1 MIPPEIKLLKIIYT
15 TVTTIIVML
24 DKISILVSFIFAIIM
39 CFGSSYAAQDNDLFY
54 SGDVTYDIKNTYNAG
69 DNIETT
75 LVVANKEKFPLID
88 AYVIVDITQG
98 CENPTYPSQDSDCD
112 NVFFEKII
120 RNLNIDP
127 LSQVS
132 IPFSYKLPHDLKSGT
147 YRMDVYLRTKKT
159 PMLGM
164 AHIFLPGRH
173 SSFKV
178 TGSGTEPS
186 VKILRTQTEIL
197 DTTGPVGPPAEP
209 SSKVTGS
216 VFIEN
221 SKTSQVDGLSLFVGV
236 CSWDD
241 TGCESYVWKN
251 TYPFSIT
258 ASETKKIDFSF
269 NAPKKPDAYAVRL
282 EVKDK
287 NGETKS
293 LYRSRLIVTGKTA
306 KIRKLWIGKRY
317 YNTGETVEINTML
330 FGSPDH
336 YTYPVVN
343 NANLLVSLRDLNNGK
358 TVFQNTEVIP
368 ELSTDAGLISKKF
381 EFVSKS
387 ALSRFEVCAQ
397 ITSENNGIY
406 DRHCIEVD
414 SAKFSSNVRKY
425 SLNEKKFDTETMK
438 FSANLCAADGSD
450 MPVSANIEIDISDL
464 NNRNSVMSAKLNINK
479 CSPLEF
485 AFKSQ
490 TDYRMLIN
498 DEDVN
503 RQYRFEFTSPKTE
516 KSGHPGENEKDEKDE
531 DDKKDEDKNYLI
543 IAAIAVVLIAVIL
556 AYAYNRIKNG
566 ENIETET

>member
-1 MIPPEIKLLKIIYT
+1 
-15 TVTTIIVML
+15 ML
-24 DKISILVSFIFAIIM
+24 DKTSILVSFIFALTI
-39 CFGSSYAAQDNDLFY
+39 CLGSSYAAQDDDLFY
-54 SGDVTYDIKNTYNAG
+54 SGDVTYNIENTYNAG
-69 DNIETT
+69 DSIETT
-75 LVVANKEKFPLID
+75 LAVANKEEFPLID
-88 AYVIVDITQG
+88 AYVVVDITQG

-132 IPFSYKLPHDLKSGT
+132 IPFSYKLPPDLKNGT

-173 SSFKV
+173 TSFKV
-178 TGSGTEPS
+178 TGPGTEPS

-197 DTTGPVGPPAEP
+197 GTTGPVGPPAEP

-221 SKTSQVDGLSLFVGV
+221 SKTSHIDGLSLFVGV

-317 YNTGETVEINTML
+317 YNAGETVEINTML

-343 NANLLVSLRDLNNGK
+343 NANLLMSLKDLDNGK

-368 ELSTDAGLISKKF
+368 ELSTDAGLVSRKF

-387 ALSRFEVCAQ
+387 ALSRFEVCAE

-406 DRHCIEVD
+406 DRHCIEID

-425 SLNEKKFDTETMK
+425 SLNEKKFDAQTMK

-450 MPVSANIEIDISDL
+450 MPVYANIEIDITDL
-464 NNRNSVMSAKLNINK
+464 NNRNSVMSAKLNIDE

-516 KSGHPGENEKDEKDE
+516 KSEPQGKE
-531 DDKKDEDKNYLI
+531 DDEKDEDKNYLI
-543 IAAIAVVLIAVIL
+543 IAAIAIVLIAVIL
-556 AYAYNRIKNG
+556 AYAYSRIKSG